1 MIKMT
6 TLQKI
11 MAGTLLA
18 VALASPAAVYAN
30 GNEAVESEEIGS
42 EELGSVGS
50 ESSEWKNSVYI
61 YGWLPSFDGNM
72 EFNIPGS
79 DGESD
84 QTGESDF
91 LDNIDAVFMAS
102 YVLKK
107 DKWSFL
113 ADYLY
118 LSASDTNEGSISLP
132 PALNRPAVNVA
143 SSTELT
149 TWLLS
154 LYGGYNVIDTGRI
167 TLDVIGGLRYLSFEV
182 DIDFAINNRSISLS
196 PSSELLDGVIGVNGQ
211 IEINENWYGS
221 YLFDIGGGDSELT
234 YQAMAGV
241 GYRFGWGDII
251 ASYRY
256 LAYEEDGLIKEFDLY
271 GPKIGIVFHF

>member
-1 MIKMT
+1 MIKIT
-6 TLQKI
+6 RFQKV
-11 MAGTLLA
+11 MVSTLLA
-18 VALASPAAVYAN
+18 VALASPATIYAN
-30 GNEAVESEEIGS
+30 DSEALKS
-42 EELGSVGS
+42 EELGSIEP
-50 ESSEWKNSVYI
+50 ESSGWKNSVYI

-72 EFNIPGS
+72 EFNIPGGS
-79 DGESD
+79 GEPD

-91 LDNIDAVFMAS
+91 LDNIDAAFMAS

-107 DKWSFL
+107 DKWSLL

-118 LSASDTNEGSISLP
+118 LSASDSDEGSILLPSSLNQP
-132 PALNRPAVNVA
+132 VASVA

-154 LYGGYNVIDTGRI
+154 LYGGYNVIDTGTI
-167 TLDVIGGLRYLSFEV
+167 TLDVIGGIRYLSFEV
-182 DIDFAINNRSISLS
+182 DMDFAINNRSISLS
-196 PSSELLDGVIGVNGQ
+196 PSTELYDGVIGINGQ
-211 IEINENWYGS
+211 IKINENWYGS

-241 GYRFGWGDII
+241 GYRFGWGDVI

-256 LAYEEDGLIKEFDLY
+256 LSYEEDGLVKEFDLY
-271 GPKIGIVFHF
+271 GPKVGVVFHF